1 MSVRFHILQLLN
13 SFWWLI
19 QYRSTIMAEE
29 PLEYDEE
36 FAGFSLAES
45 QYFQAREDA
54 VINVKIAIGK
64 MDNLINRLESMKSVR
79 H

>member
-1 MSVRFHILQLLN
+1 
-13 SFWWLI
+13 
-19 QYRSTIMAEE
+19 MAEE